1 MLKSTNQLHIGCIVC
16 SLNWSLAIE
25 YERKQKENRILDELL
40 LRLLL
45 ILVTV
50 SDRKKYGKKKKK
62 KGGLFWHCYQKSL
75 TSSGEEQDW
84 KWFCLLNNE
93 WNHRFCVFNSP
104 QNEKN
109 WLSLCGWIHDSVNFF
124 TSGCVSLDNK
134 TVTRWMKRHKKF

>member
-25 YERKQKENRILDELL
+25 YERKQEENRILDELL
-40 LRLLL
+40 LPLLL

-50 SDRKKYGKKKKK
+50 SDRKKYGKKKK

-93 WNHRFCVFNSP
+93 WNHWFCVFNSP

-134 TVTRWMKRHKKF
+134 TVTRWMKGHKKF

>member
-45 ILVTV
+45 ILVTF
-50 SDRKKYGKKKKK
+50 SDRKKYEKKKEDC
-62 KGGLFWHCYQKSL
+62 FDIVIS
-75 TSSGEEQDW
+75 EQDW

-109 WLSLCGWIHDSVNFF
+109 WLSLRGWIHDSVNFF

-134 TVTRWMKRHKKF
+134 TVTRWMKGHKKF

>member
-45 ILVTV
+45 ILVTF
-50 SDRKKYGKKKKK
+50 SDRKKYEKKKRKIVLTLLSVNK
-62 KGGLFWHCYQKSL
+62 IGNGFVFWIMNEITGSV
-75 TSSGEEQDW
+75 
-84 KWFCLLNNE
+84 CLIFL
-93 WNHRFCVFNSP
+93 RTK
-104 QNEKN
+104 KN

-134 TVTRWMKRHKKF
+134 TVTRWMKGHKKF